1 MLFKK
6 KKTNALK
13 HRMIYVK
20 FLFGLI
26 LFNNS
31 NSPFKSALFFCILYK
46 YKYIL
51 YFSENILYF
60 FKNNLYVFR
69 HIHNPDYQQLKN
81 TSKKKQFTPDF
92 NLNRR
97 KWVVPD
103 IYFFHRRACLNFA
116 RWKI

>member
-60 FKNNLYVFR
+60 SENNLYVFWY
-69 HIHNPDYQQLKN
+69 IHKADYQQLKN
-81 TSKKKQFTPDF
+81 TSKKS
-92 NLNRR
+92 NLC
-97 KWVVPD
+97 P
-103 IYFFHRRACLNFA
+103 ILT
-116 RWKI
+116 